1 MTNTKPDIDDIWFTQ
16 HCQERLRSRY
26 PRAGIR
32 GAQSIYE
39 EGLALSAEQA
49 HTLMIRHPASM
60 EGRQIKYVIDAGL
73 TGVFVLVA
81 KYGELEG
88 MLPYSAVTF
97 KRLTVD
103 QSQLASQILGVEPR
117 QPRVSRSHRGHEQH
131 AA

>member
-1 MTNTKPDIDDIWFTQ
+1 MMKSNKPPIDEIWFTH

-39 EGLALSAEQA
+39 DGLPLAEDQA
-49 HTLMIRHPASM
+49 QTLMIRHPASM
-60 EGRQIKYVIDAGL
+60 EGRSIRYVIDRDF
-73 TGVFVLVA
+73 TGVFVIVA
-81 KYGELEG
+81 KYGDLEG

-97 KRLTVD
+97 KRLTQD
-103 QSQLASQILGVEPR
+103 QSQLAAQLLALEPRSQIDHR
-117 QPRVSRSHRGHEQH
+117 QQSQEQH